1 MSKFDLELNK
11 QNALS
16 TEQIDEKKIYKNPSE
31 HLKIEI
37 FTLANLK

>member
-16 TEQIDEKKIYKNPSE
+16 TEQIDEKNFIKILVNI
-31 HLKIEI
+31 LK
-37 FTLANLK
+37 LKYLL